1 MPIPEELKKRIAA
14 TVKDAEEAQELASSI
29 ISFAEKAG
37 IDTGDRPVLLA
48 RAEARI
54 RRIKKALEGE

>member
-1 MPIPEELKKRIAA
+1 MPIPEELKKKIAA
-14 TVKDAEEAQELASSI
+14 TVKDAEEAQELAGSI

-37 IDTGDRPVLLA
+37 LDMGDRPVILA
-48 RAEARI
+48 RSAAKV